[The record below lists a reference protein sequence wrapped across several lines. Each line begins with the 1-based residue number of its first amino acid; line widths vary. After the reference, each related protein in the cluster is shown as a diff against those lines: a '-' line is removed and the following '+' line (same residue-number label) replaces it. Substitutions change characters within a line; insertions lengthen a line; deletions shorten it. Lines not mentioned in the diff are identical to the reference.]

1 MLGLEAKYDYTPRM
15 YRRIVFAAAQAVSF
29 QDAAEALAE
38 LGELKLLPKRIWR
51 AAKRI
56 GEERVEEC
64 RAGAAKYEQLPWPAR
79 RESPVEQVPRVACV
93 QMDGGRFQ
101 ERERISGEAGSKR
114 RAGEPGESDSATHD
128 DGFWREYQ
136 AGVLLSM
143 VSQTHA
149 TGRSGCGAARLTDC
163 SRPCKSGSRN
173 WASRTKRKRGRREP
187 KSPVPSTT

>member
-64 RAGAAKYEQLPWPAR
+64 RAGAAKYEQLPLPAR

-93 QMDGGRFQ
+93 QMDGGRSHKTGC
-101 ERERISGEAGSKR
+101 RHRI
-114 RAGEPGESDSATHD
+114 
-128 DGFWREYQ
+128 
-136 AGVLLSM
+136 
-143 VSQTHA
+143 
-149 TGRSGCGAARLTDC
+149 
-163 SRPCKSGSRN
+163 
-173 WASRTKRKRGRREP
+173 
-187 KSPVPSTT
+187 